1 MKAFANLLSTN
12 VEVIKSSPIMMDS
25 KKLLSYT
32 EEVISTIKNIWVKF
46 TWHSHLPSKSLS
58 TLSWWVQDKPEVH
71 SFALGKW
78 FINVN
83 SEWSV
88 YYKNN
93 NKTLTIWRMNSDT
106 WTVEF
111 NKTSDI
117 IINDII
123 KWQSEKLVVKA
134 GE

>member
-46 TWHSHLPSKSLS
+46 TWYSHLPSKSLS
-58 TLSWWVQDKPEVH
+58 TLSWWIQEKPEVH
-71 SFALGKW
+71 SFALWRW

-111 NKTSDI
+111 NKTSDW